1 MLNSNQRILLKR
13 LQCKLSICWTKCF
26 GIKHCMI
33 SIKQILN
40 NIQDSRLTRT
50 RSAIKNNK
58 FLNSLWIACNDWT
71 NSPFKFMPLF
81 FIVQGRDN
89 LVIRGTFARFKRVV
103 KSLTSII
110 FFICPVVSKHELLIE
125 HVVRISHLLLTE
137 LMPSINHSRLGIP
150 HITYLDIT
158 VDLSSVLFSVFSKFP
173 VHQLHN
179 VILVSRP

>member
-1 MLNSNQRILLKR
+1 MV
-13 LQCKLSICWTKCF
+13 
-26 GIKHCMI
+26 

-40 NIQDSRLTRT
+40 NIQDGRLTRT

-58 FLNSLWIACNDWT
+58 FLNSLWIACDNRP
-71 NSPFKFMPLF
+71 NSPFKFMSLLF
-81 FIVQGRDN
+81 VVQGRDD
-89 LVIRGTFARFKRVV
+89 LVIRGTFARFKRVI
-103 KSLTSII
+103 KSFTSVI
-110 FFICPVVSKHELLIE
+110 FLICLVVSKYEFLIE

-158 VDLSSVLFSVFSKFP
+158 VDLSSMLFSVFSKFP

>member
-1 MLNSNQRILLKR
+1 MLNSNQRIFLKR
-13 LQCKLSICWTKCF
+13 FQCKLSIGRTKCF
-26 GIKHCMI
+26 GIKHRMI

-40 NIQDSRLTRT
+40 NIQDSRFTRT
-50 RSAIKNNK
+50 RSTIKNNK
-58 FLNSLWIACNDWT
+58 FLNSLRIACNNRP
-71 NSPFKFMPLF
+71 NSPFKFMPFLF
-81 FIVQGRDN
+81 VVQGRDN
-89 LVIRGTFARFKRVV
+89 LVIRGALARFKRVA
-103 KSLTSII
+103 KSLTGVI
-110 FFICPVVSKHELLIE
+110 FLICPVVSKYKLLIQ
-125 HVVRISHLLLTE
+125 HMVRISHLLLTE